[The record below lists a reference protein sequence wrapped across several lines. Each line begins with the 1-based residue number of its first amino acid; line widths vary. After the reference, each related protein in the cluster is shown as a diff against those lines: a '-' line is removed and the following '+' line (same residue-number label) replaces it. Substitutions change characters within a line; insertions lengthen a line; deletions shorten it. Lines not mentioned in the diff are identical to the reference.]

1 MGKQRTILAIDHGTS
16 GVKAS
21 LVSTHGRILAS
32 DAEKTPIFFLPGGGA
47 EQDPAQWWDALVRVS
62 RRLVSSGVV
71 SPADIAAICV
81 SRPWTGTAGTS

>member
-32 DAEKTPIFFLPGGGA
+32 DAEKTPSSSCRVAVRNRTPPSGGM
-47 EQDPAQWWDALVRVS
+47 
-62 RRLVSSGVV
+62 
-71 SPADIAAICV
+71 
-81 SRPWTGTAGTS
+81 PW